1 MNEPEAAV
9 WMSRLVEHSRSE
21 GALPDPSLIWWKAR
35 LLEKQAAHARVTRPV
50 AIAQWLSLVVAVL
63 TTIVLCAMNWPG
75 IQGVLGPASA
85 TVWVAAAGGVIVM
98 GLALR
103 FVFGE

>member
-1 MNEPEAAV
+1 
-9 WMSRLVEHSRSE
+9 LVDLSAND
-21 GALPDPSLIWWKAR
+21 GALPDPALIWWKAR
-35 LLEKQAAHARVTRPV
+35 LLERQAVQARVARPI

>member
-9 WMSRLVEHSRSE
+9 WMSRLVELSSSE
-21 GALPDPSLIWWKAR
+21 GALPDPALIWWRAR
-35 LLEKQAAHARVTRPV
+35 LLERQDAQARVARPI
-50 AIAQWLSLVVAVL
+50 AIAQWLSLVVAVV
-63 TTIVLCAMNWPG
+63 TTIVLCAVNWPG
-75 IQGVLGPASA
+75 IKGMLEPAGFA
-85 TVWVAAAGGVIVM
+85 LWVAAAGGVVLM

>member
-9 WMSRLVEHSRSE
+9 WMGRMVELCRNE
-21 GALPDPSLIWWKAR
+21 GALPDPALIWWRAR
-35 LLEKQAAHARVTRPV
+35 LLERQDARARVARPI
-50 AIAQWLSLVVAVL
+50 AIAQGVSLVVAVA
-63 TTIVLCAMNWPG
+63 TAVALCAVNWPG
-75 IQGVLGPASA
+75 IQGMLQPLGFAL
-85 TVWVAAAGGVIVM
+85 WAAAGGAVVVT